1 MAKRSFNELRTKMSP
16 ESRARAHAKAER
28 YRAKMALN
36 ELREA
41 RQLTQESLAQILGV
55 NQSAISKLEKRTD
68 MYLST
73 LKNIIEAMGGT
84 LRIEAVFPD
93 GTVRI
98 DQLRAIAK
106 NGEDD
111 LEATA

>member
-1 MAKRSFNELRTKMSP
+1 MAKRNFSELRAKMSP

-28 YRAKMALN
+28 YRGEMALN

-98 DQLRAIAK
+98 EQLRAIAK
-106 NGEDD
+106 SEED